1 MFCLFCGL
9 GETLATILSLLRE
22 RRRKLEAGDLRT
34 GDFRPPELPP
44 NSEVKET
51 LKTTGLPDRDESL
64 DEMVTSGSEI
74 CRLFR
79 FRLRNE
85 PCLALVLLLLPA
97 DEAAFSLDGAFS
109 SEELSLLSLL
119 LPRIGLPLPQI
130 QFHLLLRILLF
141 RFGVM
146 ADDGEAEVA
155 ERPPLTTT
163 LTLLSP
169 LGLSHRPNGVRSLK
183 SSEARLLGRSGGC
196 EVGMFLLS
204 SISMGLAVTL
214 RIRGKGCGLGSGSEG
229 GGGKCNAASGGT
241 EPDLN
246 SRLPTAVKS
255 RLVLRFRLTGG
266 LICSDFSKVLALL
279 LMRPMPTGGWRQTV
293 TVGSAIFNENSLI
306 YCLSIGRK
314 KCAAI

>member
-9 GETLATILSLLRE
+9 GETLGVILSLLRE
-22 RRRKLEAGDLRT
+22 RRRKLEPGDFLA
-34 GDFRPPELPP
+34 GDFRPPELP
-44 NSEVKET
+44 NNEVKDT

-64 DEMVTSGSEI
+64 EEMVTSGSEI

-85 PCLALVLLLLPA
+85 PCLALVLLLLH
-97 DEAAFSLDGAFS
+97 DELAVFSLDGAFS

-141 RFGVM
+141 RLGVM

-163 LTLLSP
+163 LTLPSP
-169 LGLSHRPNGVRSLK
+169 LGLSHRPKGVRSLK
-183 SSEARLLGRSGGC
+183 SREARLLGRSGGC
-196 EVGMFLLS
+196 IEGGMFLLS
-204 SISMGLAVTL
+204 SISMGLAVTR

-229 GGGKCNAASGGT
+229 GGGKCNGAFDAPFRASGGT

-266 LICSDFSKVLALL
+266 LICSDFSRVLALF
-279 LMRPMPTGGWRQTV
+279 LMRPIPT
-293 TVGSAIFNENSLI
+293 
-306 YCLSIGRK
+306 
-314 KCAAI
+314 

>member
-1 MFCLFCGL
+1 M
-9 GETLATILSLLRE
+9 
-22 RRRKLEAGDLRT
+22 RT
-34 GDFRPPELPP
+34 GDLRPPELPP
-44 NSEVKET
+44 NSEVKDT

-64 DEMVTSGSEI
+64 EEMVTSGSEI

-85 PCLALVLLLLPA
+85 PCLALVLLLLP
-97 DEAAFSLDGAFS
+97 DEAAFSPFSLDGAFS

-146 ADDGEAEVA
+146 ADDDGEAEVA

-183 SSEARLLGRSGGC
+183 SREARLLGRSGGC

-204 SISMGLAVTL
+204 SISMGLAVTR

-266 LICSDFSKVLALL
+266 LICSDFSRVLALF
-279 LMRPMPTGGWRQTV
+279 LMRPRPT
-293 TVGSAIFNENSLI
+293 
-306 YCLSIGRK
+306 
-314 KCAAI
+314 

>member
-1 MFCLFCGL
+1 MANSESDKTRSSEMFCLFCGL

-22 RRRKLEAGDLRT
+22 RRRKLELGDLRT

-44 NSEVKET
+44 NSEVKDT

-64 DEMVTSGSEI
+64 EEMVTSGSEI

-85 PCLALVLLLLPA
+85 PCLALVLLLLP
-97 DEAAFSLDGAFS
+97 DELAAFSLDGAFS

-119 LPRIGLPLPQI
+119 LPRIGLPLPHI

-146 ADDGEAEVA
+146 ADDDGEAEVA

-183 SSEARLLGRSGGC
+183 SREARLLGRSGGC

-204 SISMGLAVTL
+204 SISMGLAVTR

-229 GGGKCNAASGGT
+229 GGGKCNGEFDAPFRASGGT
-241 EPDLN
+241 EPDLS
-246 SRLPTAVKS
+246 SRLPAAVKS

-266 LICSDFSKVLALL
+266 LICSDFSRVLALF
-279 LMRPMPTGGWRQTV
+279 LMRPIPT
-293 TVGSAIFNENSLI
+293 
-306 YCLSIGRK
+306 
-314 KCAAI
+314 